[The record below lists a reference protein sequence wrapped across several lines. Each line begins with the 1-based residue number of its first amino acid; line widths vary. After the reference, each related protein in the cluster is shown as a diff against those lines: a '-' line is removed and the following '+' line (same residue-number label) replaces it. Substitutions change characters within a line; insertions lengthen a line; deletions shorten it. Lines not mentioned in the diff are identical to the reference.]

1 MPPHLLLLPQVH
13 HIHLQALLLVLVSR
27 RPVPTTAQRVPAT
40 VRLVLRI
47 ALQVHRI
54 PPLRRRLARL
64 LVSHPPAQS
73 TAQQVLLTPLR
84 VPTTILR
91 PPASSRAL
99 RARSTA
105 LLVLW
110 ATHLRAL
117 NLPLD
122 QIQDQSVP
130 QQVLRSGRPQ

>member
-1 MPPHLLLLPQVH
+1 MPLHLLLLPQVH
-13 HIHLQALLLVLVSR
+13 HIRLQALLLVLVSR

-47 ALQVHRI
+47 ARQVHHI

-73 TAQQVLLTPLR
+73 TAQQVLLTLLR

-105 LLVLW
+105 PLVLW

-117 NLPLD
+117 NSPLD

-130 QQVLRSGRPQ
+130 QQVLRSGRPP